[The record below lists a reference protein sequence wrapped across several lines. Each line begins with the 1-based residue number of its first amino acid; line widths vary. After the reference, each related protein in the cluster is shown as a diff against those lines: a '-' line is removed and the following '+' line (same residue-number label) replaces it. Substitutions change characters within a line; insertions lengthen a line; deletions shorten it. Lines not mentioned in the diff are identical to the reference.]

1 MERDGEEACKVEVA
15 TAQTEDVAAAIGSNN
30 WLLHAPP
37 WETKSAKNYQ
47 TK

>member
-15 TAQTEDVAAAIGSNN
+15 TTQTEDVATTIQSNN

-37 WETKSAKNYQ
+37 ETCQ
-47 TK
+47 II